1 MEKDKKLVLVVDDE
15 PDVRIFISTV
25 LEDHG
30 YRTML
35 AEDGVDALAKLRQ
48 ERPDLISLDVT
59 MPEKSGVRFYRELK
73 SDEQLKGIP
82 IIMVTGMSGEFQHF
96 ISTRQQVPPPEG
108 YLAKPIDE
116 NEILALVGRLI

>member
-1 MEKDKKLVLVVDDE
+1 MENKKKLVLVVDDE

-30 YRTML
+30 YRTVS
-35 AEDGVDALAKLRQ
+35 AEDGADALDKLRL

-59 MPEKSGVRFYRELK
+59 MPEKSGVRFYREVK
-73 SDEQLKGIP
+73 GDEEFSAIP

-116 NEILALVGRLI
+116 NEILALVEKLI

>member
-73 SDEQLKGIP
+73 EDEQFKEIP

-116 NEILALVGRLI
+116 NEILTLVGRLI